1 MKNNKYKLLL
11 SGGGTG
17 GSVSALLAIYDVL
30 KNEKNFEFI
39 WIGTKNG
46 IEKKMIADEGLLY
59 IAIAS
64 GKLRRYFSWQN
75 FSDIFLII
83 WAFFQSLFILSKQKP
98 NLFISAGGFVSV
110 PMAWAAW
117 FLRIPILIHQQD
129 VRAGLANKLMAHF
142 AKIITVTFES
152 SLKDYGKKAIWT
164 GNPTRA
170 QFSNLNIDKTSAKK
184 YFNINSEKPVIFI
197 VGGGTGATSLNEL
210 VYAGL
215 EKLSEQF
222 EIIHVSGKGKGREIN
237 NDAYHAYEFLDANG
251 MANAYAVTDLI
262 ISRCGLSIL
271 TEIAAVKKPSI
282 LVPMSDSHQE
292 DNAQIFADK
301 EAALVLHEKKI
312 NPEIFTEEIFKLFS
326 NENQKEKLKNN
337 LGKIIKAEA
346 AKSVAEIILKNR
358 R

>member
-46 IEKKMIADEGLLY
+46 IEKKMIADEGLPY

-83 WAFFQSLFILSKQKP
+83 WAFFQSLFILIKQRP

-110 PMAWAAW
+110 PTAWAAW
-117 FLRIPILIHQQD
+117 CLRIPVLIHQQD
-129 VRAGLANKLMAHF
+129 VRPGLANKLMAPF

-152 SLKDYGKKAIWT
+152 SLKDYGKKAIWA
-164 GNPTRA
+164 GNPTREKI
-170 QFSNLNIDKTSAKK
+170 SKLNIDKESARK
-184 YFNINSEKPVIFI
+184 YFKINSNKPIVFI
-197 VGGGTGATSLNEL
+197 VGGGTGAIAINEL
-210 VYAGL
+210 VLASL
-215 EKLSEQF
+215 EKLTEQF
-222 EIIHVSGKGKGREIN
+222 EVIHVFGKGKGSEMKN
-237 NDAYHAYEFLDANG
+237 SHYHAFEFLDTNG
-251 MANAYAVTDLI
+251 MANAYAAADLI
-262 ISRCGLSIL
+262 VSRSGLGIL
-271 TEIAAVKKPSI
+271 TEIAAAKKASI
-282 LVPMSDSHQE
+282 LIPMPDSHQE
-292 DNAQIFADK
+292 DNAQVFANK
-301 EAALVLHEKKI
+301 EAALVLSEKNL
-312 NPEIFTEEIFKLFS
+312 NPEIFKDEIFKLFS